1 MTSKEYIIYFLA
13 VFKNKAIM
21 IFSLFQASLLG
32 FIENQIG
39 LSVGIIAV
47 YFTLALLDTLTGIW
61 KNVFYKNKQFESELF
76 FKKIFSICI
85 MLISFVCITMISEF
99 LKNPVNN
106 ETEILQSVNIYGT
119 YLFNLV
125 KIFLIISFIAYEF
138 SSIREN
144 AVILKWH
151 NVVKAIDIVLL
162 PLTWVS
168 ENIKNKI
175 QENKEVIKEENV
187 IPNGG

>member
-1 MTSKEYIIYFLA
+1 MTSKEYIIYFLT

-175 QENKEVIKEENV
+175 QENKEIE
-187 IPNGG
+187 I